1 MPKRFFSRHPPL
13 RLDPGLIREHLKW
26 LFFLRVIFLSLF
38 LGLSII
44 LHPSSQTLIIP
55 PLAYITYFIAG
66 VYLYTILSALVLKKI
81 KKIVTFAHGQVLIDT
96 LLVTLLIYSSGGS
109 QSIFIPVYFF
119 PIIAGSIIL
128 LRHGGLATAAAGTL
142 GYGVVLLLEYLGYYP
157 GFFANYAYRPPR
169 DFMVMLNYFAI
180 HGLSFFLAAFLSALL
195 AEQLRKTEKAL
206 NLTSRR
212 FDRLHFLYK
221 QIFDDIATGIITLDE
236 NGLIGS
242 FNRASEKI
250 TGFSG
255 PEVLGR
261 PLADIFPQ
269 LRTLAQAAS
278 RPATEL
284 VRKDGRRIPVAYS
297 CSKLNMPD
305 NCEGCQVITLQDLS
319 EIKKMEKQVQ
329 QAEKMAAIGEM
340 AAGVAH
346 EFRNPL
352 AAISGSAEVLRQE
365 IEPGSPGQRL
375 LEIIIREC
383 NRQEESISDFLMF
396 SKPGPP
402 EREWVPLAS
411 LVREVIML
419 LRQSKN
425 WQDRF
430 QTRVN
435 IPAQLDCWADPQQL
449 TQVFVNLLG
458 NSCQALASQ
467 GDTIRID
474 AKEFTAED
482 GRPRTEIRIS
492 DNGPGIAPADL
503 EKIFEPFFTTRE
515 KGTGLGL
522 AIVQQIIASHN
533 GAIRA
538 HGRPGRGA
546 TFEILL
552 PCPET

>member
-1 MPKRFFSRHPPL
+1 MPKRFFSKHPSL
-13 RLDPGLIREHLKW
+13 RLADGLLKEHLLW
-26 LFFLRVIFLSLF
+26 LFFLRVIFISLF
-38 LGLSII
+38 LGLSI
-44 LHPSSQTLIIP
+44 LLQPSSRTLIIP
-55 PLAYITYFIAG
+55 PLNYIAYFIAG
-66 VYLYTILSALVLKKI
+66 VYLYTILSALILKKI
-81 KKIVTFAHGQVLIDT
+81 KKTVTFAHSQVLIDT

-128 LRHGGLATAAAGTL
+128 LRHGGLATAAASTL
-142 GYGVVLLLEYLGYYP
+142 GYGVVLLLEYLGHYP
-157 GFFANYAYRPPR
+157 DFFTTYAYRPPR
-169 DFMVMLNYFAI
+169 DIMVVLNYFSI

-195 AEQLRKTEKAL
+195 SEQLRKTEKAL

-212 FDRLHFLYK
+212 FDRLNLLYK

-236 NGLIGS
+236 DDAIGS

-255 PEVLGR
+255 AEVLGR
-261 PLADIFPQ
+261 SLADIFPQ
-269 LRTLAQAAS
+269 LRGLARAAT

-284 VRKDGRRIPVAYS
+284 IRKDGSKIQVAYS
-297 CSKLNMPD
+297 CSKLNMPE
-305 NCEGCQVITLQDLS
+305 NCEACQVITLQDLS

-365 IEPGSPGQRL
+365 IEQGSSGQRL

-383 NRQEESISDFLMF
+383 NRQEESISDFLLF
-396 SKPGPP
+396 SKPGRP
-402 EREWVPLAS
+402 EREWVPLDS
-411 LVREVIML
+411 LVRDVTML

-425 WQDRF
+425 WEDRF
-430 QTRVN
+430 QTMVN
-435 IPAQLDCWADPQQL
+435 IPPQLDCWADPQQL
-449 TQVFVNLLG
+449 TQVMINLLG
-458 NSCQALASQ
+458 NSCQAMAGQ

-474 AKEFTAED
+474 AEEFTTED
-482 GRPRTEIRIS
+482 GQTRTRIRIN
-492 DNGPGIAPADL
+492 DNGPGIAPDNL
-503 EKIFEPFFTTRE
+503 GKIFEPFFTTRE

-522 AIVQQIIASHN
+522 AIVRQIIASHN
-533 GAIRA
+533 GAIKA
-538 HGRPGRGA
+538 QSRPGQDT
-546 TFEILL
+546 TFEIVL